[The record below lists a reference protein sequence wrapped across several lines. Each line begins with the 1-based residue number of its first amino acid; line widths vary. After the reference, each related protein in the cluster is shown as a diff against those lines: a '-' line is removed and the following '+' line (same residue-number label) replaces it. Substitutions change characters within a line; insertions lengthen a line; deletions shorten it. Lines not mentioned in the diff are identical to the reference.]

1 MFNEQNSVENFE
13 KMTTDREIHDKE
25 LDTISVVIV

>member
-13 KMTTDREIHDKE
+13 KMTTDGKYTIGN
-25 LDTISVVIV
+25 DTISVVAV